1 MRRYIA
7 VTRLL
12 DDDLTVRLVDW
23 GSLMKSLSM
32 LSLITLAAIAV
43 AQEPSKPWKVEVE
56 TGLTSARYNN
66 ARVPKST
73 GTTVD
78 LARLIGKDWKA
89 FGRVSLSYDDPAGG
103 TWKLL
108 YAPFRQSG
116 SGSLGGVTSFAGQ
129 SFAGGP
135 VEANYQ
141 FDSYRLTYRKR
152 WKGNWAIGGTLKI
165 RDAEIRLRQ
174 GATVATE
181 RNTGFV
187 PLLNIYGEGEIAN
200 GFMYEV
206 ELDGLA
212 GGPGRA
218 IDLSLRVKRDIGSG
232 ATAFVGF
239 RVLEG
244 GADVPRVRNFAWVNY
259 ITAGVA
265 IRF

>member
-1 MRRYIA
+1 MK
-7 VTRLL
+7 LL
-12 DDDLTVRLVDW
+12 STLPI
-23 GSLMKSLSM
+23 
-32 LSLITLAAIAV
+32 LILAAVSI
-43 AQEPSKPWKVEVE
+43 AQEPAKPWKVELE
-56 TGLTSARYNN
+56 TGLTSTRYNN

-73 GTTVD
+73 GTNVD
-78 LARLIGKDWKA
+78 LAGLIGKSWKA
-89 FGRVSLSYDDPAGG
+89 FGRVSLSYDDRAGG

-116 SGSLGGVTSFAGQ
+116 SGSLGGATSFAGQ
-129 SFAGGP
+129 NFGAGP
-135 VEANYQ
+135 VAANYQ

-152 WKGNWAIGGTLKI
+152 WKGGWAIGGTLKI

-174 GATVATE
+174 GSTVATE

-187 PLLNIYGEGEIAN
+187 PLLNIYGEGEISN

-244 GADVPRVRNFAWVNY
+244 GADVPRVKNFAWVNY
-259 ITAGVA
+259 ITAGVS